1 MLRKPARHKKTQVR
15 IDGIPMNIEKLRVK
29 NFKRFTDLEIN
40 LSSCQAPPKLVLLT
54 GANGSGKSSVFDAF
68 EYISAPHKQGMRDHY
83 VDYFEKSSGTESS
96 VSITLGG
103 GVALTRSKEIRTATT
118 PRDWNCRSAFYGR
131 SSFRT
136 VPELRPRGRP
146 PANVASDSDRPQRF
160 IEHDIRFDTDI
171 SEVTEKIL
179 REVWGEDFNSETMRA
194 RFVDP
199 INDSLARIFGNG
211 SSTTLRL
218 IRMIP
223 ALEQKPPDVRF
234 EKGHSDIHYD
244 LLSSGEKEVFNIV
257 LNLFVRREHFPNAI
271 YFIDELD
278 VHLHTRLQF
287 ALLKEIVENWIPEN
301 SQLWTASH
309 SLGFID
315 YASTSADS
323 AIVDFDEFDFDQSL
337 VLRPSPKSEQIFDI
351 AVPRDSALKVF
362 PNKNLVLCEGRNAPL
377 YNAIDL
383 PDSLFVAARDKNA
396 ITIQARALPDFFGL
410 MDRDFL
416 GTEEIREIRRKHSNL
431 FVLGYYSIENYL
443 YHPMNIAEISPN
455 GFDES
460 AYREA
465 VQRNMNVVRDRMLVN
480 LARNCNSYEIIKE
493 FSRELKDKAIEEI
506 TRATGST
513 EFEEFY
519 PFLDMKT
526 NRPGDYLAGF
536 NLQPRDLA
544 STGWMRDSIG
554 KIIGA
559 E

>member
-1 MLRKPARHKKTQVR
+1 MRLPR
-15 IDGIPMNIEKLRVK
+15 
-29 NFKRFTDLEIN
+29 
-40 LSSCQAPPKLVLLT
+40 
-54 GANGSGKSSVFDAF
+54 SG
-68 EYISAPHKQGMRDHY
+68 EQLH
-83 VDYFEKSSGTESS
+83 FEKSSGTESS

-103 GVALTRSKEIRTATT
+103 GVALTRSKEIHTVAT
-118 PRDWNCRSAFYGR
+118 PRNWNCKSAFYGR

-136 VPELRPRGRP
+136 VPELRPRGRS

-160 IEHDIRFDTDI
+160 IEHDSRFDTDI

-278 VHLHTRLQF
+278 VHLHTRLQY

-315 YASTSADS
+315 YANTSADS
-323 AIVDFDEFDFDQSL
+323 AIVDFDEFDFDQPL
-337 VLRPSPKSEQIFDI
+337 VLRPSPKADQIFDI
-351 AVPRDSALKVF
+351 AVPQQLRNHQGVLKRT
-362 PNKNLVLCEGRNAPL
+362 EGQGNRGNH
-377 YNAIDL
+377 
-383 PDSLFVAARDKNA
+383 SS
-396 ITIQARALPDFFGL
+396 
-410 MDRDFL
+410 DR
-416 GTEEIREIRRKHSNL
+416 
-431 FVLGYYSIENYL
+431 
-443 YHPMNIAEISPN
+443 
-455 GFDES
+455 
-460 AYREA
+460 
-465 VQRNMNVVRDRMLVN
+465 
-480 LARNCNSYEIIKE
+480 
-493 FSRELKDKAIEEI
+493 
-506 TRATGST
+506 
-513 EFEEFY
+513 
-519 PFLDMKT
+519 LD
-526 NRPGDYLAGF
+526 
-536 NLQPRDLA
+536 
-544 STGWMRDSIG
+544 
-554 KIIGA
+554 
-559 E
+559 